1 MPFKF
6 FQKLLPV
13 IMIIAIPLLS
23 EEVTKEFKNELTA
36 LYGKGKFEEG
46 RNIIQQKL
54 DAAIQKTGTND
65 AYVAGLYDQMAMSYY
80 YSGKYEDELPY
91 YYKALNIRKI
101 VFGHI
106 NPYTANIYYGLGN
119 VYRLIG
125 EYDKSEYFYNLGI
138 DSSEQAVGRIHPNTA
153 GLLNVKGLLWHT
165 QSRYAEAEK
174 LYKESF
180 DIYKKTLDTNDYQ
193 LTVSMNNLA
202 SLYRSMGNYEA
213 AEPLLK
219 RALKKRIALIG
230 ENTHSSRKIKVKI
243 ARIYSKQKKYK
254 EAEKIYL
261 ENIKFYDSLLCPCE
275 GKNFNLKNLANLYFL
290 KKQYPLAKKYAEKAY
305 EAALEFHSLNHRIT
319 MGSIVLL
326 GDINFKL
333 KNYDVAVN
341 EYKKALKIS
350 KLLFGK
356 NNPNTADIIGKLA
369 SICVKKTNYISAV
382 KLFLSSTKILES
394 STITAGGEDFSK
406 SLRQQQQKSCSDFL
420 ECVLH
425 LLKSTNNLAD
435 VYAEKAFWIT
445 ETSRSRK
452 LLQQIYNGVALKNC
466 NISPE
471 DKKRENALI
480 VKKQSLEKRKRSE
493 ISKPKHLKN
502 NNLIADIE
510 LQLSDIRSKL
520 SDLKFEFENKYPRYS
535 ELRKP
540 KPITVNQVQ
549 NKILK
554 DNEVLVS
561 YWIGNEHLFAI
572 VISKT
577 NFHFLAHKISSEK
590 LNNLIADFRR
600 TLEFRGTLSKLNDF
614 KSASY
619 KLYCQIFKPF
629 AEEITIDNPKTVF
642 IVPDGNLAAIPFSA
656 LISNTKGT
664 SFSTLN
670 YMLNNVKFAYIPS
683 ATVLRAVRKDER
695 LNSDNE
701 ELSTNCF
708 PAILFGDPLYTKK
721 QAVKSKIS
729 TFLNKASSEIAN
741 VLVSLDNTY
750 SGIATRSLQIGR
762 DGKVSLTPLPAT
774 KTEVEDIAQIFYG
787 GQDKRFTYIQNRA
800 NESILKK
807 LNDESD
813 LNKYKYVHFAV
824 HGILPGQINGLAE
837 PCLVLSIYGD
847 KKNDGF
853 LKMSEIFDLKLN
865 ADIVV
870 LSACQS
876 GLVEL
881 GDGDDEPI
889 SGLARAFFYAGARN
903 VVASLWSID
912 DKGTNELMK
921 RFYENL
927 NKKQNPVNSLSN
939 AKVAMINSK
948 QFSHPFYWSPFI
960 LNGNAE

>member
-1 MPFKF
+1 MLLKY
-6 FQKLLPV
+6 FQISLISSLLFV
-13 IMIIAIPLLS
+13 TSSRADQ
-23 EEVTKEFKNELTA
+23 VTKEFKAELVA
-36 LYGKGKFEEG
+36 LYNKGKFKAG
-46 RNIIQQKL
+46 RRIIQQRL
-54 DAAIQKTGTND
+54 DDAIQKTGTND

-80 YSGKYEDELPY
+80 YNGKYEEELPY
-91 YYKALNIRKI
+91 YYKTLNIRKTI
-101 VFGHI
+101 FGHAHDT
-106 NPYTANIYYGLGN
+106 TAEVYYGLGN

-125 EYDKSEYFYNLGI
+125 EYDKSEHFYNLGI
-138 DSSEQAVGRIHPNTA
+138 NSSEQALGRIHPCTANQLNT
-153 GLLNVKGLLWHT
+153 KGLLRHT
-165 QSRYAEAEK
+165 QCRYAEAEK
-174 LYKESF
+174 LYKEAF
-180 DIYKKTLDTNDYQ
+180 DIYKQTLDTNAYE

-202 SLYRSMGNYEA
+202 SLYRCIGNYEA

-219 RALKKRIALIG
+219 RALKERIALIG
-230 ENTHSSRKIKVKI
+230 ENTHDSCKIKIKI
-243 ARIYSKQKKYK
+243 AGIYSMQKKYK

-261 ENIKFYDSLLCPCE
+261 ENIKFYDSLLYPCE
-275 GKNFNLKNLANLYFL
+275 GKDFNLKNLANLYFL
-290 KKQYPLAKKYAEKAY
+290 QKKYPLAKKYAEKAY
-305 EAALEFHSLNHRIT
+305 EAALDFHSLNHVMT
-319 MGSIVLL
+319 MSAIILL

-333 KNYDVAVN
+333 KNYDTAVN
-341 EYKKALKIS
+341 EYNRALKIS

-356 NNPNTADIIGKLA
+356 NNPHTADIIGKLA
-369 SICVKKTNYISAV
+369 SVCVKKTNYINAV

-406 SLRQQQQKSCSDFL
+406 SLRKQQQKSCSDFL

-445 ETSRSRK
+445 EISRSRK
-452 LLQQIYNGVALKNC
+452 LLQQIYNGIAFRNC
-466 NISPE
+466 NLSPE

-480 VKKQSLEKRKRSE
+480 VKKQSIEKRKRNE
-493 ISKPKHLKN
+493 ISKPQQLKD
-502 NNLIADIE
+502 NNLIADLE

-520 SDLKFEFENKYPRYS
+520 SDLNSEFENKYPRYS

-540 KPITVNQVQ
+540 KSITVSQVQ
-549 NKILK
+549 NKILNN
-554 DNEVLVS
+554 NEVLVS
-561 YWIGNEHLFAI
+561 YCIGNEHLFAI
-572 VISKT
+572 VIGKT

-590 LNNLIADFRR
+590 LNKLIADFRH

-619 KLYCQIFKPF
+619 NLYSQICKPF
-629 AEEITIDNPKTVF
+629 AEKITIGNPKTVF
-642 IVPDGNLAAIPFSA
+642 IIPDGNLAAIPFSA

-695 LNSDNE
+695 LNNDYQ
-701 ELSTNCF
+701 LSTNCF

-721 QAVKSKIS
+721 QAIKSKIS
-729 TFLNKASSEIAN
+729 TFLSKASSEIAN
-741 VLVSLDNTY
+741 ILVSLDNTY

-762 DGKVSLTPLPAT
+762 NGNVSLTPLPAT
-774 KTEVEDIAQIFYG
+774 KVEVENIARIFYG
-787 GQDKRFTYIQNRA
+787 DNNKQFTYIQNRA

-807 LNDESD
+807 LNDSSD
-813 LNKYKYVHFAV
+813 LNKYKYIHFAV
-824 HGILPGQINGLAE
+824 HGILPGQIKGLAE

-847 KKNDGF
+847 KENDGF

-881 GDGDDEPI
+881 GDDESI

-921 RFYENL
+921 QFYKNL

-939 AKVAMINSK
+939 AKTRLKNSRN
-948 QFSHPFYWSPFI
+948 FSHPFYWSPFI
-960 LNGNAE
+960 LNGDAE

>member
-1 MPFKF
+1 MISRYY
-6 FQKLLPV
+6 QILLL
-13 IMIIAIPLLS
+13 IFLLFTS
-23 EEVTKEFKNELTA
+23 QSFAEVVTKEFKNELKA

-46 RNIIQQKL
+46 RNIIQNKL

-80 YSGKYEDELPY
+80 YNGKYEDELPY
-91 YYKALNIRKI
+91 YYKTLNIRKI
-101 VFGHI
+101 VYGHT
-106 NPYTANIYYGLGN
+106 NSYTAETYYGLGN

-125 EYDKSEYFYNLGI
+125 EYDKAEYFYNLGI
-138 DSSEQAVGRIHPNTA
+138 NSSEQAVGRIHPNTA
-153 GLLNVKGLLWHT
+153 NQLNTKGLLRNT

-174 LYKESF
+174 LYKEAF
-180 DIYKKTLDTNDYQ
+180 DIYKKTLDTNAYQ
-193 LTVSMNNLA
+193 LTFSMNNLA

-230 ENTHSSRKIKVKI
+230 ENTHDSRKIKINI
-243 ARIYSKQKKYK
+243 AGIYSKQKKYK

-261 ENIKFYDSLLCPCE
+261 ENIKFYDSLLYPCE

-290 KKQYPLAKKYAEKAY
+290 KKQYPLAKEYAEKAY

-319 MGSIVLL
+319 MGSLVLL

-333 KNYDVAVN
+333 NNYDVAVN
-341 EYKKALKIS
+341 EYKKSLKIS

-356 NNPNTADIIGKLA
+356 NNPHSADIIGKLA
-369 SICVKKTNYISAV
+369 SICVKKTNYINAV

-406 SLRQQQQKSCSDFL
+406 SLRQHQQKSCSDFL

-452 LLQQIYNGVALKNC
+452 LLQQIYNGIALKNC

-480 VKKQSLEKRKRSE
+480 VKKQSLEKRKRNE
-493 ISKPKHLKN
+493 ISKPKHFKN
-502 NNLIADIE
+502 NDLIADLE

-540 KPITVNQVQ
+540 KPITVKQVQ
-549 NKILK
+549 NKILNN
-554 DNEVLVS
+554 NEVLVS

-590 LNNLIADFRR
+590 LNKLIADFRR
-600 TLEFRGTLSKLNDF
+600 TLEFRGTLSELNDF

-619 KLYCQIFKPF
+619 KLYRQIFKPF

-642 IVPDGNLAAIPFSA
+642 IIPDGNLAAIPFSA

-701 ELSTNCF
+701 LSTNRF

-762 DGKVSLTPLPAT
+762 NGKVSLTPLPAT
-774 KTEVEDIAQIFYG
+774 KTEVEDISRIFYG
-787 GQDKRFTYIQNRA
+787 GQNKRFTYIQNRA
-800 NESILKK
+800 SESILKK
-807 LNDESD
+807 LNDKSD

-876 GLVEL
+876 GLVEH

-889 SGLARAFFYAGARN
+889 SGLARAFFYSGARN

-939 AKVAMINSK
+939 AKATMINSK

-960 LNGNAE
+960 LNGDAE